1 MESYV
6 RYSDIKSFIDSWDFE
21 LQDEY
26 VYGDKQAAGL
36 GMVMLNEI
44 KNMYVL
50 SIKEVME
57 DAEDY

>member
-6 RYSDIKSFIDSWDFE
+6 RYSDIKSFIDSWDLE